1 MKDGRWDLVLI
12 ALGFAMLIL
21 GLLAEFS
28 SGVENGLLIFGFGS
42 VIVGSS
48 MRSRRRRQ
56 AKKTRLG
63 VNPYSPSN

>member
-1 MKDGRWDLVLI
+1 MTDARWDLVLVG
-12 ALGFAMLIL
+12 LGFAMLIL

-28 SGVENGLLIFGFGS
+28 SGVENGLLIFGFGL

-63 VNPYSPSN
+63 PT

>member
-1 MKDGRWDLVLI
+1 MKDARWDLVLI
-12 ALGFAMLIL
+12 AVGFAMLIL

-42 VIVGSS
+42 GMVGSS

-56 AKKTRLG
+56 AKKT
-63 VNPYSPSN
+63 P

>member
-1 MKDGRWDLVLI
+1 MKDARWDLILI
-12 ALGFAMLIL
+12 GPGFALLIL

-28 SGVENGLLIFGFGS
+28 SGVENGLPFNGFGS

-56 AKKTRLG
+56 ARKTLG
-63 VNPYSPSN
+63 SN

>member
-1 MKDGRWDLVLI
+1 MTDARSDLILI
-12 ALGFAMLIL
+12 GLGFAMLIL

-28 SGVENGLLIFGFGS
+28 SSVENGLLIFGFGS

-48 MRSRRRRQ
+48 IRSRRRRQ

-63 VNPYSPSN
+63 ST